1 MQVSFDVNGVR
12 HTLEV
17 DAKMPL
23 LWVLRDRLGLTGTK
37 FGCGVGVCGACTVH
51 QDGHAVRSCQLP
63 AREATGHSFTTI
75 EGLSQDGLH
84 PCQRAWLEE
93 DVAQCGYCQPAMI
106 LTAAALLRAHP
117 QPTDADVDA
126 AFADLICRCGTY
138 TRLRRAVALASRLAA
153 ETEPR

>member
-1 MQVSFDVNGVR
+1 MQVWFEVNGVR

-37 FGCGVGVCGACTVH
+37 FGCGVGACGACTVH
-51 QDGHAVRSCQLP
+51 QDGHAVRSCQVL
-63 AREATGHSFTTI
+63 AGEAAGHSFTTI
-75 EGLSQDGLH
+75 EGLSQDGRH
-84 PCQRAWLEE
+84 PCQRAWVEE

-106 LTAAALLRAHP
+106 LTAAALLRARP
-117 QPTDADVDA
+117 RPTDADVDA

-138 TRLRRAVALASRLAA
+138 TRLRRAVTLASRLTA